1 MLKIVLRNTLR
12 KNSFEDS
19 GAFLGE
25 IKGIKNLRNAFL
37 LVF

>member
-12 KNSFEDS
+12 KNPFQDS

-25 IKGIKNLRNAFL
+25 VKEIKNMT
-37 LVF
+37 LVIIACA